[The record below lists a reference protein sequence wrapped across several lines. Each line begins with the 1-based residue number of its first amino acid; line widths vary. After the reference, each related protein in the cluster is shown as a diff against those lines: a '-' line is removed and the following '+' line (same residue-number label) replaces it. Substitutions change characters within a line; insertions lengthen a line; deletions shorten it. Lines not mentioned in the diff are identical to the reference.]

1 MISGRVSLYLSVAFF
16 AAMAACNDFS
26 VYDAFTEELVLSPL
40 SVNLTIDGTALFEA
54 SGGKPA
60 YTFRAMGVGT
70 IDASTGLYTAPSE
83 PGSGTVEV
91 EDARGRV
98 AKADISI
105 LAPDIPALSPA
116 EGALNSD
123 RTLVLSA
130 AGGSPPYTFSILGSD
145 SGTLGALDAVSC
157 LYTPPD
163 RTAEVV
169 IKLKDSRGA
178 EATSLISVI
187 APPDLSLS
195 PVNLTLNIGS
205 YRFFLGE
212 GGVAPYVYSAT
223 GPGTIDGSGLYT
235 APADIGGGYENDTV
249 MVTDARGATAISFV
263 TIVKS
268 TTLALSGSATLVEEG
283 KTATFTA
290 REGQP
295 PYASF
300 TLDALPGSGGSIQ
313 QTGPDTCLYTAG
325 HNLGASVDVIKVT
338 DALPSTASLYV
349 DVLPSAPAALSADGS
364 YGNRREILVSWQ
376 NVSANADGVC
386 LERKTGTGEYAVLK
400 SLASTATSYVDKGLV
415 ADTIYT
421 YRAKAVKGSLSS
433 PYSVES
439 SDQPNR

>member
-1 MISGRVSLYLSVAFF
+1 MISGRVSLSLSLALF

-26 VYDAFTEELVLSPL
+26 VYDAFTEELVLSPS
-40 SVNLTIDGTALFEA
+40 SVTLTIDETALFEA

-60 YTFRAMGVGT
+60 YSFRAMGVGT

-130 AGGSPPYTFSILGSD
+130 AGGSPPYAFSILGSD

-169 IKLKDSRGA
+169 IKLRDSRGA

-195 PVNLTLNIGS
+195 PVSLTLNVACS
-205 YRFFLGE
+205 RFFLGE
-212 GGVAPYVYSAT
+212 GGVSPYVYSAT
-223 GPGTIDGSGLYT
+223 GPGAIDGSTGLYT
-235 APADIGGGYENDTV
+235 APANIAGAFATDTV
-249 MVTDARGATAISFV
+249 TVSDARGATKSQSL

-268 TTLALSGSATLVEEG
+268 TSLALSGSATLVEEG

-295 PYASF
+295 PYAF
-300 TLDALPGSGGSIQ
+300 TLDAPPGSGGSIE

-338 DALPSTASLYV
+338 DGLTSTASLSV
-349 DVLPSAPAALSADGS
+349 DVLPSAPVALSADGS

-400 SLASTATSYVDKGLV
+400 SLASTATSYVDKGLA

-421 YRAKAVKGSLSS
+421 YRAKALKGSLSS
-433 PYSVES
+433 PYSGES
-439 SDQPNR
+439 SDRPNR